1 MEALDRALHSL
12 YFFYDLRGLILE
24 GERAFLSAQSSLE
37 ADGADEHPLTYARV
51 LIRRGVFLTRLAQ
64 YEEANHLFELSLP
77 ILRAQNNLAEEA
89 FAQLMYGSLQSQT
102 GRYEVA
108 RKTLYHSL
116 EQHRTIDHPLGIGRT
131 LSELGSIE
139 YYQGHYRQ
147 AEELHRESLRIFR
160 EINDNWGLARTLSNL
175 GNVESE
181 LGDYLKAKQYYLE
194 SLDLCAVIGLKSG
207 TAATLNNIGDIAR
220 ETSDANEA
228 REYLNRS
235 IQAAIELGD
244 QYVIAM
250 ALGNLGDVEFR
261 TGKLEAASQYLKQS
275 LEVCNLTNDNLGAAY
290 TLSIMGNVAVA
301 QGDFPQAAEYFYTA
315 LRYDAEN
322 DAVPQLLQTAIGIA
336 ELNYR
341 SGRLQDALELLFLA
355 RDHPAVS
362 RFYRQDAVKLI
373 RLIEAE
379 LPGEAVREIQEHVAG
394 FDEQATIQHILQAAP
409 QAP

>member
-1 MEALDRALHSL
+1 
-12 YFFYDLRGLILE
+12 
-24 GERAFLSAQSSLE
+24 
-37 ADGADEHPLTYARV
+37 
-51 LIRRGVFLTRLAQ
+51 
-64 YEEANHLFELSLP
+64 
-77 ILRAQNNLAEEA
+77 
-89 FAQLMYGSLQSQT
+89 
-102 GRYEVA
+102 
-108 RKTLYHSL
+108 
-116 EQHRTIDHPLGIGRT
+116 
-131 LSELGSIE
+131 
-139 YYQGHYRQ
+139 
-147 AEELHRESLRIFR
+147 
-160 EINDNWGLARTLSNL
+160 
-175 GNVESE
+175 VESE

-194 SLDLCAVIGLKSG
+194 SLDLCNVIGLKSG

-220 ETSDANEA
+220 ETGDANEA

-244 QYVIAM
+244 QYIIAM
-250 ALGNLGDVEFR
+250 ALGNLGDVEYR
-261 TGKLEAASQYLKQS
+261 TGKLEVASQYLKQS

-322 DAVPQLLQTAIGIA
+322 DVVPQLLQTAIGLA

-341 SGRLQDALELLFLA
+341 SGRLQDALEMLYLS

-394 FDEQATIQHILQAAP
+394 LDEQATIQHILQAAP